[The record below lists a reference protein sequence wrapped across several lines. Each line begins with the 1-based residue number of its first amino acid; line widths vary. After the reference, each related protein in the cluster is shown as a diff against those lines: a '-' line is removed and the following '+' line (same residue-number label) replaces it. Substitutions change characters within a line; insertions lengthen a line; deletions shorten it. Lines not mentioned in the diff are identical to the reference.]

1 VTGEPK
7 KQFADS
13 DDLCRYVARLT
24 GGRVLLSFSCGKDA
38 LGGYLQLRRH
48 FTTIDLLYLYLIPG
62 LSFVE
67 EALAY
72 YEQTFGQH
80 ITRLPHPSLYRMLNE
95 GLYQTPDRYEVIR
108 QLDLPDFDYDD
119 CYRVYRE
126 DHGLDES
133 VFAASGV
140 RAADSPDRR
149 VAIKRHGPV
158 NYSRRSFFPVYDWN
172 KARLLDEIRASGI
185 KLSGE
190 YRLFGRSFDG
200 IDYRFIKPIR
210 DQYPADYERIKQFFP
225 LIDVELH
232 RYERRAD
239 GWDSEVLAVG
249 WDRSADRNQR
259 PRRRRR

>member
-1 VTGEPK
+1 MTLEPRR
-7 KQFADS
+7 QFTDS
-13 DDLCRYVARLT
+13 VDLCRYVSALS
-24 GGRVLLSFSCGKDA
+24 GGRVILSFSCGKDA
-38 LGGYLQLRRH
+38 LGAYLQLRRH
-48 FTTIDLLYLYLIPG
+48 FADIHLLYLYLVPG

-72 YEQTFGQH
+72 YERQFGRR
-80 ITRLPHPSLYRMLNE
+80 ICRLPHPSLYRMLNE

-108 QLDLPDFDYDD
+108 NLGLPDFDYDD

-126 DHGLDES
+126 DHGLPDA

-149 VAIKRHGPV
+149 TAIARHGPI
-158 NYSRRSFFPVYDWN
+158 NLKRRTFFPVYDWN
-172 KARLLDEIRASGI
+172 KARLLDEIKASGS
-185 KLSGE
+185 KLSPE

-210 DQYPADYERIKQFFP
+210 EHSAADYERIKQFFP
-225 LIDVELH
+225 LIDVELY

-239 GWDSEVLAVG
+239 
-249 WDRSADRNQR
+249 
-259 PRRRRR
+259 